1 MEYLDFSSVITII
14 RKYINDERTVVDRNL
29 NEEVKIDQMHL
40 LDQIFASFCDDADSL
55 DFAFDNGQVCRWFN
69 GQARISPRI
78 ISFYLDE
85 ENRDLLSADIEYNVL
100 PLMYDSAMAVGDA
113 HTLLIQDTT
122 ISPEV
127 KNKLTVSYPCQT
139 DRDKADLL
147 AAVLFFGMEREFRK
161 RDVNNKALL
170 ASGCFSPLM
179 RDFILDVKVPRPCH
193 HFCGRDAEL
202 EKLHELLCS
211 KGKVFVQG
219 IAGIGKSEMAKA
231 YAKQYSKEYTNVLY
245 LTYTGDLKN
254 DIVNMDFAD
263 DVDENETADA
273 RFSRHHR
280 HLRKLRADSLLII
293 DNFNTVTAK
302 DSILDYITRL
312 AMASREH
319 PMVEVGIS
327 PRGTLFLDRMA
338 KAHAY
343 LEGRDY
349 VTGGDV
355 QAIFHDV
362 CAHRVILNQKSRLS
376 GGTVTPVL
384 NELLETVEVPDRR
397 QA

>member
-1 MEYLDFSSVITII
+1 M
-14 RKYINDERTVVDRNL
+14 
-29 NEEVKIDQMHL
+29 
-40 LDQIFASFCDDADSL
+40 
-55 DFAFDNGQVCRWFN
+55 
-69 GQARISPRI
+69 
-78 ISFYLDE
+78 DE

-219 IAGIGKSEMAKA
+219 IAGIGKSELTKA
-231 YAKQYSKEYTNVLY
+231 YAKKYDKEYTNILY
-245 LTYTGDLKN
+245 ITYSGDLKN

-263 DVDENETADA
+263 DVDENN
-273 RFSRHHR
+273 
-280 HLRKLRADSLLII
+280 K
-293 DNFNTVTAK
+293 
-302 DSILDYITRL
+302 
-312 AMASREH
+312 
-319 PMVEVGIS
+319 
-327 PRGTLFLDRMA
+327 
-338 KAHAY
+338 
-343 LEGRDY
+343 
-349 VTGGDV
+349 
-355 QAIFHDV
+355 
-362 CAHRVILNQKSRLS
+362 
-376 GGTVTPVL
+376 
-384 NELLETVEVPDRR
+384 
-397 QA
+397 

>member
-69 GQARISPRI
+69 GKARISPRI

-219 IAGIGKSEMAKA
+219 IAGIGKSELTKA
-231 YAKQYSKEYTNVLY
+231 YAKKYDKEYTNMMMWTKTKLPMQ
-245 LTYTGDLKN
+245 DS
-254 DIVNMDFAD
+254 AD
-263 DVDENETADA
+263 T
-273 RFSRHHR
+273 
-280 HLRKLRADSLLII
+280 I
-293 DNFNTVTAK
+293 
-302 DSILDYITRL
+302 
-312 AMASREH
+312 
-319 PMVEVGIS
+319 
-327 PRGTLFLDRMA
+327 
-338 KAHAY
+338 
-343 LEGRDY
+343 
-349 VTGGDV
+349 
-355 QAIFHDV
+355 AIF
-362 CAHRVILNQKSRLS
+362 AN
-376 GGTVTPVL
+376 
-384 NELLETVEVPDRR
+384 
-397 QA
+397 